1 MSYLI
6 KICFFRKPAPRPII
20 TCAFPELR
28 NLGAAYGFTPIFE
41 LRKLDRDIHLAR
53 PIQSLSI
60 IHLRNRPLHLIS
72 SHLTSSRTQARILK
86 RFKRRENMTG
96 TKLLPGQ
103 ASLPTP
109 NSTNSFWHSQPSKIL
124 LGHRTTESLPIEAD
138 LVIVGSGLS
147 GTSAA
152 HFLREDEAGKNLK
165 VVMLEA
171 REACWGATGR
181 VSPRLIFGDN
191 NCNKERKKI

>member
-1 MSYLI
+1 
-6 KICFFRKPAPRPII
+6 
-20 TCAFPELR
+20 
-28 NLGAAYGFTPIFE
+28 
-41 LRKLDRDIHLAR
+41 
-53 PIQSLSI
+53 
-60 IHLRNRPLHLIS
+60 
-72 SHLTSSRTQARILK
+72 
-86 RFKRRENMTG
+86 MTG

-124 LGHRTTESLPIEAD
+124 LGHRTTESLPTEAD

-181 VSPRLIFGDN
+181 VSPLPFLPRH
-191 NCNKERKKI
+191 KETNRAIYSRSHHRMEATANPSYTATRQMLAPLRCATTSTSKPSLLPTTSLVTGELSALLTLTWTPLCSNAPWLFSKAF